1 VGKLRSRVVAWF
13 ARRYLARAR
22 KKGFDLAKMPIPEPV
37 LMPLRRDGLDPVAEL
52 GQLRA
57 KEPVSKLPI
66 TFGVNFW
73 LVTGYEEAKAVL
85 SDTKAFSNDFA
96 NLTGAGATSQQDPG
110 GLGFA
115 DPPVHT
121 RLRKLLTP
129 EFTMRRLSR
138 LTPGIERIVE
148 QQLDAIAA
156 ATGPVDLVQ
165 EFALPIPSL
174 VICELLGV
182 PYEDRGEFTERSARQ
197 LDSTIEPQERMRLAD
212 ASREYMSDLV
222 SRHREA
228 PGDDLLGMLIREHS
242 DDVTDD
248 ELIGIGNLLLIA
260 GHETTSN
267 MLSLGTLA
275 LLEHP
280 DQLARVRDHPDS
292 VDGAVEEL
300 LRWLTVVHGG
310 FPRAATEDTT
320 IGGHPVAAGE
330 LVVGSLVA
338 ANRDPAVVEQGD
350 ELDISRPPAPHLA
363 FGHGIHHCLGAPLAR
378 IEMRVA
384 FPALLRRFPTLRLDC
399 EPEFRHRTLIYGL
412 HRLPLAW

>member
-1 VGKLRSRVVAWF
+1 MTDQVTHAWSGE
-13 ARRYLARAR
+13 LAAQ
-22 KKGFDLAKMPIPEPV
+22 
-37 LMPLRRDGLDPVAEL
+37 RDGFAVLDEVTALRDAGETARVRTPFGHEATMVSRWDDVRELHGDPQRFRLDAVPAPPAMVAAGRDTEEFRRRQAGNLL
-52 GQLRA
+52 GQ
-57 KEPVSKLPI
+57 
-66 TFGVNFW
+66 
-73 LVTGYEEAKAVL
+73 
-85 SDTKAFSNDFA
+85 
-96 NLTGAGATSQQDPG
+96 
-110 GLGFA
+110 
-115 DPPVHT
+115 DPPDHT
-121 RLRKLLTP
+121 RLRRMLTG
-129 EFTMRRLSR
+129 EFTVKRMKRLVPR
-138 LTPGIERIVE
+138 VEEIVAE
-148 QQLDAIAA
+148 HLDAMAEA
-156 ATGPVDLVQ
+156 GSSELVAD
-165 EFALPIPSL
+165 FALPVPSM

-182 PYEDRGEFTERSARQ
+182 PYADRGGFTERSARQ
-197 LDSTIEPQERMRLAD
+197 LDSAIELQERMRLAD
-212 ASREYMSDLV
+212 ASRDYMQDLV
-222 SRHREA
+222 ARHRRA

-280 DQLARVRDHPDS
+280 DQLARVRDDPAA

-310 FPRAATEDTT
+310 FPRAATQDTT

-330 LVVGSLVA
+330 LVISSLAA
-338 ANRDPAVVEQGD
+338 ANRDPAAVEGGED
-350 ELDISRPPAPHLA
+350 LDVTRAPSPHLA

-384 FPALLRRFPTLRLDC
+384 FPALLQRFPTLRLAG